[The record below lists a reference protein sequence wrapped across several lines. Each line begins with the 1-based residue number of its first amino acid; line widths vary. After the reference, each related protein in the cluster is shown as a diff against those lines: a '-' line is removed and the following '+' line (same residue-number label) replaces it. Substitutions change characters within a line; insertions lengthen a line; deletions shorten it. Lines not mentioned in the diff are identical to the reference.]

1 MLCVNLVLARR
12 LGCATLLSWA
22 LAPNASEAATITY
35 ANPAGAQNFTVGAN
49 WVGGVA
55 PGSGDLP
62 TINGVNG
69 AVNYPYVSSA
79 VAVQRFLIG
88 DQAADSG
95 GLEIRTGGTLTT
107 SLTSAHYVGARGTGI
122 MTIQPGATANVNGP
136 LNIGWGDTAAHGTGT
151 VNQLGGAYNGTGASG
166 GLILGVSAAAGP
178 LAASV
183 GTYNMQAGT
192 MNIGSSLVVGQ
203 AGIGTFNMSGGSV
216 ATGNFLQIGRTG
228 TGTFTQTAGSLTVN
242 RASGDTMVIGAAA
255 GGVGKYEISGGSLSV
270 TTTTGP
276 AVVANG
282 IAAGTASGTFKIVG
296 NGATSIAIAGD
307 YKQYVGSNLELTI
320 GAGITPIAMTG
331 SATLGGALNALF
343 SSSPSIGQQFTV
355 MTYGGSLTGT
365 FGTFDNVVDGPLGPN
380 TITLS
385 LDYGTGA
392 NSAVVLTVVPEP
404 ATGAL
409 VACGAIVAALSCR
422 RGVLARK

>member
-1 MLCVNLVLARR
+1 MLCANLVLARR
-12 LGCATLLSWA
+12 CGCAALLSWA
-22 LAPNASEAATITY
+22 LAPSGAEAATITY

-107 SLTSAHYVGARGTGI
+107 SLTSAHYVGARGTGL
-122 MTIQPGATANVNGP
+122 MTIQPGATASVNGP
-136 LNIGWGDTAAHGTGT
+136 LNVGWGDTTAHGTGT

-166 GLILGVSAAAGP
+166 GLILGVSALAGP

-192 MNIGSSLVVGQ
+192 MNLGGSLVVGQ
-203 AGIGTFNMSGGSV
+203 AGIGTFNLNGGSV
-216 ATGNFLQIGRTG
+216 ATSSFLQIGRTG
-228 TGTFTQTAGSLTVN
+228 TGTFTQSAGTLTVN
-242 RASGDTMVIGAAA
+242 RPSGDTLVIGAAA

-282 IAAGTASGTFKIVG
+282 IVAGTASGTFKVVG
-296 NGATSIAIAGD
+296 NDATSIAIAGD
-307 YKQYVGSNLELTI
+307 YKQYAGSNLDLVI
-320 GAGITPIAMTG
+320 SGGITPIALTG
-331 SATLGGALNALF
+331 SATLDGALNVAF
-343 SSSPSIGQQFTV
+343 SSTPSIGQQFTV
-355 MTYGGSLTGT
+355 MTYGGSLSGA
-365 FGTFDNVVDGPLGPN
+365 FGTFDNVVDSPLGPN
-380 TITLS
+380 TISLS
-385 LDYGTGA
+385 VNYGTGT

-409 VACGAIVAALSCR
+409 IASGAMMVGLFFRRRAL
-422 RGVLARK
+422 